1 LRSKL
6 VFESGRILLVLKI
19 KYQLMRPITLLF
31 LIILLFA
38 FSCKKETADTDS
50 HYSIQISKMRNG
62 YLASRAEVFALNET
76 GILSYSSKTSTFYT
90 VNNQANFNVMRT
102 SFLTARNS
110 FLLCGPY
117 LYGGSGVSLPHGE
130 VYGRLDAYPI
140 NMEYIDYSNT
150 NSNAGIINDVANY
163 PLISEFNI
171 KSWDKIGGQNNSS
184 CGMHAIEFLLWG
196 QDLTLGS
203 PGNRSVSDFTNLRRR
218 QYLLY
223 ASSIL
228 KNDMMLLSDQ
238 AAFKNDLLAADPAVA
253 FEFMMTGILKFIKDD
268 FAANGIKKSL
278 DSQSDA
284 DEISRFSD
292 QTNQDLKNKLK
303 AIRLFYNPR
312 ELFIT
317 NSEYFL
323 VDFVKEIDPDLDSEI
338 TLKLDEI
345 EVLLAGITV
354 DFDQAIVNPQYRQSL
369 AKVYTDLIEI
379 HDKLAAFSQKVS
391 N

>member
-1 LRSKL
+1 MRQ
-6 VFESGRILLVLKI
+6 IHLL
-19 KYQLMRPITLLF
+19 Y
-31 LIILLFA
+31 LIILSFA
-38 FSCKKETADTDS
+38 FSCKKETAETDS

-62 YLASRAEVFALNET
+62 YLASRAEVFALNEA
-76 GILSYSSKTSTFYT
+76 GMLSYFSKTSTFYA
-90 VNNQANFNVMRT
+90 VNHQANFDVMRT

-150 NSNAGIINDVANY
+150 NANAGIINDAVNY
-163 PLISEFNI
+163 PLISEYNI

-184 CGMHAIEFLLWG
+184 CGMHSIEFLLWG

-203 PGNRSVSDFTNLRRR
+203 PGSRSVSDFTNLRRR
-218 QYLLY
+218 KYLLY

-228 KNDMMLLSDQ
+228 KNDAVLLSDQ
-238 AAFKNDLLAADPAVA
+238 VAFKNDLLTAEPAVA
-253 FEFMMTGILKFIKDD
+253 FEFMMTGLLKFIKDD
-268 FAANGIKKSL
+268 FAVNGIKKPL

-323 VDFVKEIDPDLDSEI
+323 VDFVKEVDSNLDSEI
-338 TLKLDEI
+338 TQKLDEI
-345 EVLLAGITV
+345 EVILAGITV
-354 DFDQAIVNPQYRQSL
+354 DFDQAIINPQYRQSL
-369 AKVYTDLIEI
+369 AKVYVDLIEI
-379 HDKLAAFSQKVS
+379 HDKLATFSQKVS
-391 N
+391 D